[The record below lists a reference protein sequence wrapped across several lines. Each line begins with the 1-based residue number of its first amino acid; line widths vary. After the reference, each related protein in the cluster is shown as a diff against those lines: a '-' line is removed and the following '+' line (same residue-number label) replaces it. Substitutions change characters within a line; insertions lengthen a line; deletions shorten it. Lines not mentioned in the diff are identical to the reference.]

1 MMASQYAR
9 LSYRWLVAI
18 PFFGLSTLAIG
29 LPLIV
34 ISLMGFG
41 DLGSRTLAVL
51 WAKLNSIV
59 LRMQVTVEGR
69 DNIKPQQS
77 YVLVANHESA
87 LDILLIYGYLPIE
100 LKWVMKKEL
109 RRVPIIGG
117 ACAAMGHI
125 LIDRSNSTQAVESIQ
140 NASAKLTQGMSV
152 MFFPEGTRSN
162 DGRILPFKKGAFR
175 LAVDLSIPVLPITIE
190 GTRNMLPTG
199 TLDWRPGR
207 VALRIHPAL
216 RTAELTS
223 RSVAEL
229 SNRAES
235 MIRQQPGNEHNLSTT
250 DEVLPSCEKIT
261 S

>member
-1 MMASQYAR
+1 MASHYVR
-9 LSYRWLVAI
+9 LSYRWLIAI
-18 PFFGLSTLAIG
+18 PFFGLSTLVIG

-34 ISLMGFG
+34 ISLLGFG

-51 WAKLNSIV
+51 WARLNSIV

-69 DNIKPQQS
+69 DNIKPRQS

-152 MFFPEGTRSN
+152 MFFPEGTRSR
-162 DGRILPFKKGAFR
+162 DGTILPFKKGAFR

-190 GTRNMLPTG
+190 GTGNMLPTG
-199 TLDWRPGR
+199 TLDWRPGHVTLR
-207 VALRIHPAL
+207 VHPAL
-216 RTAELTS
+216 QTAELTS
-223 RSVAEL
+223 HDVAEL
-229 SNRAES
+229 SSKAES
-235 MIRQQPGNEHNLSTT
+235 MIRRQPANKDNLTT
-250 DEVLPSCEKIT
+250 TEEVLSSCEKIT